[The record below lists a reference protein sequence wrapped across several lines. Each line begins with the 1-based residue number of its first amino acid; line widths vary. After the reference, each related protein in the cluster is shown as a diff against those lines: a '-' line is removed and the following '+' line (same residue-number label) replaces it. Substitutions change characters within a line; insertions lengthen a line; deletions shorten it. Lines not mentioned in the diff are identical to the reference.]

1 MTLKEK
7 IDVWRD
13 IPNYEGYYQINKE
26 GIVKSLQR
34 VIFRKDNTI
43 QTFKSK
49 ILKQYTSSTGYK
61 SVSLTKNGK
70 TRMFNIHSILALS
83 FINKDYIKQKLIV
96 NHKDGNKLNN
106 DFSNL
111 EIVTSS
117 QNNQHAILNGLNN
130 PRKRKNTKVTEELLQ
145 KILHDLK
152 SKNYNTL
159 RDLSN
164 SHNISYSYLCQ
175 LKNGDRGLINK
186 QKNY

>member
-7 IDVWRD
+7 FEEWRD
-13 IPNYEGYYQINKE
+13 IPNYEEYYQINKE
-26 GIVKSLQR
+26 GVVKSLKR
-34 VIFRKDNTI
+34 IIFRKDNTI
-43 QTFKSK
+43 QTFKSR
-49 ILKQYTSSTGYK
+49 ILKQYISSNGYK
-61 SVSLTKNGK
+61 SVSLTKNGT
-70 TRMFNIHSILALS
+70 TRMFNIHSLLVLS
-83 FINKDYIKQKLIV
+83 FINKDYIVQKLVV

-117 QNNQHAILNGLNN
+117 QNNQHSILNSLNN
-130 PRKRKNTKVTEELLQ
+130 PRRRKNTKVNKELLQ
-145 KILHDLK
+145 KILYDLK
-152 SKNYNTL
+152 NKNYNTL

-164 SHNISYSYLCQ
+164 NYNISYSYLCQ